1 MKRIDLHI
9 HTVASDGMETPAQIV
24 ARAREE
30 GLAAIAITD
39 HDTVDGFQAAY
50 NAAQG
55 TGLEVVPGIELGTAY
70 KGTLHILGYYID
82 LENRELKQELQGI
95 VEDRDVRNEKTVAL
109 MRQNGLHLRYED
121 MKVRFGSVVGKP
133 HFAEILV
140 EFGFAEDIQD
150 AISRFLQK
158 GRKYWIPR
166 KTLAPE
172 RCIEL
177 ILNAG
182 GIPVIAHPFEYKYE
196 NKSLVELIEFCMAHG
211 LKGLEC
217 RHSNHSPGQMAYL
230 QLLADEY
237 GLVKTGGSDYHGS
250 FKPDIRLGTGR
261 GLVNVPYSWLEELKK
276 LRK

>member
-24 ARAREE
+24 SHAREE
-30 GLAAIAITD
+30 GLAE
-39 HDTVDGFQAAY
+39 GLKRGQRQGQATY

-95 VEDRDVRNEKTVAL
+95 VEDRDERNEKTVAL
-109 MRQNGLHLRYED
+109 MQQNGIPLRYED

-158 GRKYWIPR
+158 GRKYCF
-166 KTLAPE
+166 L
-172 RCIEL
+172 
-177 ILNAG
+177 
-182 GIPVIAHPFEYKYE
+182 
-196 NKSLVELIEFCMAHG
+196 
-211 LKGLEC
+211 
-217 RHSNHSPGQMAYL
+217 
-230 QLLADEY
+230 
-237 GLVKTGGSDYHGS
+237 
-250 FKPDIRLGTGR
+250 
-261 GLVNVPYSWLEELKK
+261 
-276 LRK
+276 